1 MKDRLNLNH
10 DDLMI
15 LAELE
20 TQTIT
25 RTIMENAFKTFER
38 QLEEC
43 AERALGCDFLQGLKA
58 GRVTVS
64 GGQPF
69 VDGKQIAFVQP
80 PKLLDGQ
87 IVWTMHDLIQEGQP

>member
-1 MKDRLNLNH
+1 MSIANE
-10 DDLMI
+10 I
-15 LAELE
+15 
-20 TQTIT
+20 IV
-25 RTIMENAFKTFER
+25 NAYATFER

-43 AERALGCDFLQGLKA
+43 AERALGCSFLNGLKA

-80 PKLLDGQ
+80 PKLLDGK
-87 IVWTMHDLIQEGQP
+87 IVWTMHDLSQEKQP